1 MITNASWIGRGP
13 PLGDTPDD
21 RQVVWTD
28 SGGFVHTTFGRFRA
42 VARRG
47 MCPWAPPVGQT
58 SRVPFQKLTSTD
70 AFVVTD
76 LADAPSSTGI
86 VRRARKILP
95 DGAKLLARTT
105 TYSWAV
111 LGEQRGGASAGINAE
126 DDAAEAAVAAFVE
139 ELTAQ
144 VADGSLSVDAG
155 KGVPA
160 ASLGALD
167 AVDRRNGARRTASSN
182 GTVDDELLAAGAVA
196 AATAVTGA
204 LGGRTVVVEGAGTAA
219 AALEAHLAEVGAVVT
234 PAGDGG
240 PLSTAADILFCG
252 SKTGLVD
259 HHVAATL
266 PHGVVVPVGPVPVT
280 ARGLAVAQRNG
291 IVVLPDFVTT
301 VGPLVG
307 WIAPEGTPPD
317 ESLSAVRSTVAEL
330 VAQCLA
336 HPENP
341 TLGGCAV
348 AEEFLSTWQDE
359 LPFGRPMA

>member
-1 MITNASWIGRGP
+1 
-13 PLGDTPDD
+13 
-21 RQVVWTD
+21 
-28 SGGFVHTTFGRFRA
+28 
-42 VARRG
+42 
-47 MCPWAPPVGQT
+47 MCPSPRCVGQT

-76 LADAPSSTGI
+76 LAGAPSSTGI

-111 LGEQRGGASAGINAE
+111 LGQQRGGASAGINAE
-126 DDAAEAAVAAFVE
+126 DDAADAAVAAFVE

-144 VADGSLSVDAG
+144 VSDGSLSIDAG
-155 KGVPA
+155 KGLPA
-160 ASLGALD
+160 GSLGALD
-167 AVDRRNGARRTASSN
+167 AVDRRNGARRTAATN
-182 GTVDDELLAAGAVA
+182 GTVDDELLAAGVVA
-196 AATAVTGA
+196 AAAAAAGPLDGLTAG
-204 LGGRTVVVEGAGTAA
+204 VEGAGSAA
-219 AALEAHLAEVGAVVT
+219 SALEAQLAEAGVTVT
-234 PAGDGG
+234 PAGEGG
-240 PLSTAADILFCG
+240 PLGTSADLLFCG

-259 HHVAATL
+259 HQAAAAL
-266 PHGVVVPVGPVPVT
+266 PHRFVVPVGPVPVT
-280 ARGLAVAQRNG
+280 ARGLAVAHRNG
-291 IVVLPDFVTT
+291 VVVLPDFVTT

-307 WIAPEGTPPD
+307 WTAPEGTPLD
-317 ESLSAVRSTVAEL
+317 ESLADVRSTVTDL
-330 VAQCLA
+330 VARCLA

>member
-1 MITNASWIGRGP
+1 M
-13 PLGDTPDD
+13 
-21 RQVVWTD
+21 
-28 SGGFVHTTFGRFRA
+28 
-42 VARRG
+42 
-47 MCPWAPPVGQT
+47 
-58 SRVPFQKLTSTD
+58 PFQKLTSTD

-76 LADAPSSTGI
+76 LAGAPSSSGI

-111 LGEQRGGASAGINAE
+111 LGQQRGGASAGINAE
-126 DDAAEAAVAAFVE
+126 DDVAEAAIAAFVD
-139 ELTAQ
+139 ELSAQ

-155 KGVPA
+155 KGVPP

-167 AVDRRNGARRTASSN
+167 AVDSRNGARRTAATN

-196 AATAVTGA
+196 AAAAAAGP
-204 LGGRTVVVEGAGTAA
+204 LDGLTVVVEGAGTAT
-219 AALEAHLAEVGAVVT
+219 AALESQLSEAGAVVT
-234 PAGDGG
+234 PAGEGG
-240 PLSTAADILFCG
+240 PLATPADVLFCG

-259 HHVAATL
+259 HQVAATL
-266 PHGVVVPVGPVPVT
+266 PHRFVVPVGPVPVT

-307 WIAPEGTPPD
+307 WTAPEGTPLD
-317 ESLSAVRSTVAEL
+317 ESLTAVRSTVADL
-330 VAQCLA
+330 VAKCLE

>member
-1 MITNASWIGRGP
+1 M
-13 PLGDTPDD
+13 
-21 RQVVWTD
+21 
-28 SGGFVHTTFGRFRA
+28 
-42 VARRG
+42 
-47 MCPWAPPVGQT
+47 
-58 SRVPFQKLTSTD
+58 PFQKLTSTD

-76 LADAPSSTGI
+76 LAGAPSSTGI

-111 LGEQRGGASAGINAE
+111 LGQQRGGASAGINAE
-126 DDAAEAAVAAFVE
+126 DDAAETAIAAFVE

-144 VADGSLSVDAG
+144 VADGTLSVDAG

-160 ASLGALD
+160 AALDGLD
-167 AVDRRNGARRTASSN
+167 AVDRRNGARRTSAAN

-196 AATAVTGA
+196 AAAAAAGSLDGLTA
-204 LGGRTVVVEGAGTAA
+204 VVEGAGSAT
-219 AALEAHLAEVGAVVT
+219 AALEAQLAEAGAAVT
-234 PAGDGG
+234 PAGEGG
-240 PLSTAADILFCG
+240 PLATAADVLFCG

-259 HHVAATL
+259 HQAAASL
-266 PHGVVVPVGPVPVT
+266 PHRFVVPVGPVPVT
-280 ARGLAVAQRNG
+280 ARGLAVAHRNG

-307 WIAPEGTPPD
+307 WTAPEGTPLE
-317 ESLSAVRSTVAEL
+317 ESLAAVRTTVADL
-330 VAQCLA
+330 VDRCLA